1 MFKGKKFLILFL
13 GIFLLVFCYEGR
25 EIYNELS
32 NEYNTI
38 NWEEDGKIEY
48 DKLTEEEKNKY
59 ESFDD
64 FIEERKE
71 DSFKFAVISGI
82 SITLVLTFVRHYIL
96 WFLSIGLYL
105 GMKKYYKTKLSKNDF
120 NKNIGYYR
128 DILREYSADLLG
140 YIDNMEL
147 KIPDVLVAMLL
158 QLKLKG
164 IINIENNKIYFN
176 DNIDI
181 NMLSNNERYL
191 INKVHN
197 NKVVINNINEYK
209 NLVIKEGLIKEL
221 LEEKEYT
228 KKHLE
233 KDLRREGSI
242 YVIVIILYNL
252 FWKFFPDSFYIGDN
266 YWVILL
272 MIIIVFGPFIYFFG
286 YPIYIFSKYAPF
298 YIKSNINPYFRTK
311 KAEDINKKL
320 EGLKSFLKD
329 FSKLDEREAKEII
342 LWDEYLIYSV
352 LFGHNDKIIDEYKE
366 LIVI

>member
-25 EIYNELS
+25 EIYNELP
-32 NEYNTI
+32 NEYNSI
-38 NWEEDGKIEY
+38 NWEEEGQIEY
-48 DKLTEEEKNKY
+48 NKLTEEERIKY
-59 ESFDD
+59 GSIDD

-71 DSFKFAVISGI
+71 DSLKFSIIVLI
-82 SITLVLTFVRHYIL
+82 SITFVLTWFRHYIL
-96 WFLSIGLYL
+96 WFSLIGLYL
-105 GMKKYYKTKLSKNDF
+105 GMRKYYKTKLSKNDF

-128 DILREYSADLLG
+128 NILREYSADLLG

-164 IINIENNKIYFN
+164 IINIDNGKIYVN
-176 DNIDI
+176 DNIDT
-181 NMLSNNERYL
+181 NLLSNNERYL

-197 NKVVINNINEYK
+197 NKLVINNINEYK
-209 NLVIKEGLIKEL
+209 NLVIKEGLNKEL

-228 KKHLE
+228 RSHLDKE
-233 KDLRREGSI
+233 LRKEVFI
-242 YVIVIILYNL
+242 YFLIIIMYGL
-252 FWKFFPDSFYIGDN
+252 FWIFCPDIFSVDEN
-266 YWVILL
+266 YLVILL
-272 MIIIVFGPFIYFFG
+272 ILLIIFGPIIHFFG
-286 YPIYIFSKYAPF
+286 YPVYIFSKYAPF
-298 YIKSNINPYFRTK
+298 YIKSNIDPYFRSK
-311 KAEDINKKL
+311 KAEEINKKL
-320 EGLKSFLKD
+320 EGLKNFLKD

-352 LFGHNDKIIDEYKE
+352 LFGHNEKIVDEYKD